1 MEYMTMAPTGS
12 EAGPVEDT
20 GKETE
25 ARAEETHWLSD
36 EEQRVWLTY
45 VQATTLLEDHL
56 DRQLQRDAGM
66 PHIYYGLL
74 VKLSSAPRRRMRMTQ
89 LAMEAKITR
98 SRLSHAIARL
108 ETHGWVQREEC
119 PSDKRGQN
127 AFLTE
132 QGFDVLKRSA
142 PGHVA
147 AVRQAIFDRL
157 TPEQVGQLGEIMR
170 VMAEGLQ
177 PEGTGA
183 DLPWRR

>member
-1 MEYMTMAPTGS
+1 MTDGS
-12 EAGPVEDT
+12 KD
-20 GKETE
+20 
-25 ARAEETHWLSD
+25 EEPREPSEPGEPGEPGEPRWLSG
-36 EEQRVWLTY
+36 EEQRVWQAYL
-45 VQATTLLEDHL
+45 QATHLLEDHL

-66 PHIYYGLL
+66 PHIYYALL
-74 VKLSSAPRRRMRMTQ
+74 VHLSRAPRRRMRMTE
-89 LAMEAKITR
+89 LAMTAKITR
-98 SRLSHAIARL
+98 SRLSHAVTRL
-108 ETHGWVQREEC
+108 ENHGWVEREDC

-127 AFLTE
+127 AILTRKGE
-132 QGFDVLKRSA
+132 DVLRRSA
-142 PGHVA
+142 PAHVA

>member
-1 MEYMTMAPTGS
+1 MDYMTTASTGS
-12 EAGPVEDT
+12 DAGT
-20 GKETE
+20 GGEP
-25 ARAEETHWLSD
+25 RWLSD
-36 EEQRVWLTY
+36 DEQRVWQAYL
-45 VQATTLLEDHL
+45 QATTLLEDHL
-56 DRQLQRDAGM
+56 DRQLQRDSGM
-66 PHIYYGLL
+66 PHIYYALL
-74 VKLSSAPRRRMRMTQ
+74 VHLARAPRRRMRMTQ
-89 LAMEAKITR
+89 LAMDAKITR
-98 SRLSHAIARL
+98 SRLSHAVARL
-108 ETHGWVQREEC
+108 EKHGWVRREDC

-132 QGFDVLKRSA
+132 LGNDVLKRSA

-157 TPEQVGQLGEIMR
+157 SAEQVGQLGEIMR